1 MVLALGILLT
11 AAGIVLLLDI
21 GGAADTVIRRVTS
34 QPLGE
39 LAPGFASTKRGFNA
53 YAALVLAI
61 GLVALGLAV
70 ASWYVP
76 MGTSL
81 IVLGGITFAG
91 ASVIAIAGEVS
102 TYRSLKR

>member
-1 MVLALGILLT
+1 MVLALGVVLT
-11 AAGIVLLLDI
+11 LAGIALLLNL
-21 GGAADTVIRRVTS
+21 GGAADVVMRRVTS

-39 LAPGFASTKRGFNA
+39 LAPGFAATKRGFNA

-76 MGTSL
+76 LGTSL

-91 ASVIAIAGEVS
+91 ASVIAIAGEVT